1 MSITKGYGITVSD
14 IDNSC
19 PSEMMPYQ
27 RAFEKSFE
35 YEDEKA
41 WLHGYYTYLA
51 IGVVLSNAFSK
62 KGAKQAEYPKMPRMQ
77 EVEQREMTK
86 EEFDALSDE
95 EKERVTIQAFEN
107 AMSDTLDGFNK
118 ARSAE
123 GEEK

>member
-1 MSITKGYGITVSD
+1 
-14 IDNSC
+14 
-19 PSEMMPYQ
+19 
-27 RAFEKSFE
+27 
-35 YEDEKA
+35 
-41 WLHGYYTYLA
+41 
-51 IGVVLSNAFSK
+51 
-62 KGAKQAEYPKMPRMQ
+62 
-77 EVEQREMTK
+77 MTK